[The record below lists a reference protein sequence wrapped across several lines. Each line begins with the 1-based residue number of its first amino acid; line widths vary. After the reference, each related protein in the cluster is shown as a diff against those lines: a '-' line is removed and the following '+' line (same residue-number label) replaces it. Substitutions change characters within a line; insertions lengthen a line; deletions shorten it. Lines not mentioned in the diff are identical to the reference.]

1 MKNCAKQC
9 SRGSATARAVWNGS
23 LCLGQALSSAFS
35 IPADHPLRCK
45 AEFRGELPKEDFSSS
60 QSGRAQRTAVVL
72 FGAGQ
77 WLSVADRCGGRCL
90 PDYLSS
96 LALSCKVLQTL
107 VSGPFFV
114 F

>member
-23 LCLGQALSSAFS
+23 LCLGQALSLAFS
-35 IPADHPLRCK
+35 IPADHPLRRK